1 VLGKGQCGLVQ
12 LAVYSPNS
20 MRVALKTVNVH
31 NKEKRRQ
38 LMNDLMIFLKT
49 GYESKYLL
57 IFYGAFF
64 LEVIL

>member
-1 VLGKGQCGLVQ
+1 MVQ
-12 LAVYSPNS
+12 LALYKPNGTS
-20 MRVALKTVNVH
+20 VALKTVNVH

-38 LMNDLMIFLKT
+38 LMNDLMIFLKA

-64 LEVIL
+64 SEVTTVFRAIYK